1 MFWLC
6 SISGYSWLSSVIVYI
21 QLEIEIW
28 REGGR
33 GMGIILHN
41 LHHPPFLLPLT
52 DQTVLC
58 IIGGEVCVRNEMNS
72 VHSPFQWKFCNCS
85 YPLCVFTICWVSL
98 INFVCCFFISEKL
111 YNSSGRDLRRA
122 LFSLKQIFQVKK
134 ETNAQVLSFALLVE
148 LDTDKFIPF
157 PGYRKKSLFR
167 LQCKLGQIISSEYF
181 QHIKYFK
188 HSKDQLIKS

>member
-52 DQTVLC
+52 DQTVLY

-85 YPLCVFTICWVSL
+85 YPLCVFTIC
-98 INFVCCFFISEKL
+98 
-111 YNSSGRDLRRA
+111 
-122 LFSLKQIFQVKK
+122 
-134 ETNAQVLSFALLVE
+134 
-148 LDTDKFIPF
+148 
-157 PGYRKKSLFR
+157 
-167 LQCKLGQIISSEYF
+167 
-181 QHIKYFK
+181 
-188 HSKDQLIKS
+188 